1 MSFQKKCIFDHYFFS
16 VNHIQIYVW
25 EMLLD
30 PNMVL
35 WMNIIDSSVLI
46 IDSNS
51 FVQFQKQSSSKTGSG
66 LLGAFQLVKVKPNYL
81 YC

>member
-1 MSFQKKCIFDHYFFS
+1 
-16 VNHIQIYVW
+16 
-25 EMLLD
+25 MLLD

-81 YC
+81 YCWGLHQTIRANQPQNWQMC